1 VRAPLTGARVRA
13 SWPCAPPHAAPP
25 SRARPLLVRAPRAH
39 LVSVCAP
46 GRARP
51 PHAAPPS
58 RARPLPVRAPRARP
72 VSVRAPGRARPL
84 PTRPRLPARDPCPCA
99 PPFPWAPPLPRAPR
113 GPCVPLFT
121 VCAPRARLSHP
132 SAPLPCAPPE
142 YKSHK
147 LVVHSTTWAS
157 GPLTTERWLTA
168 GCLGGDH
175 SFYIHSHSHALGC
188 AYMHVTFHVFLF
200 IFIVNACQLGGH
212 IKLLVSLYTF

>member
-1 VRAPLTGARVRA
+1 MPPTWRGPQPPLGARAYAPL
-13 SWPCAPPHAAPP
+13 
-25 SRARPLLVRAPRAH
+25 
-39 LVSVCAP
+39 

-51 PHAAPPS
+51 PCRACPLAVCAPFSVHAPLAACAPRF
-58 RARPLPVRAPRARP
+58 RARPHGRVR
-72 VSVRAPGRARPL
+72 
-84 PTRPRLPARDPCPCA
+84 PTCD
-99 PPFPWAPPLPRAPR
+99 PPLPCA
-113 GPCVPLFT
+113 PLFT
-121 VCAPRARLSHP
+121 VRAPRARLSHP
-132 SAPLPCAPPE
+132 SAPLPCVPPE

-175 SFYIHSHSHALGC
+175 SFYIHSHNHVLGC
-188 AYMHVTFHVFLF
+188 ACMHVTFHVFLF

>member
-1 VRAPLTGARVRA
+1 LANSNEEGKTYIGPSLE
-13 SWPCAPPHAAPP
+13 PCAPPVRAPMMGARVCAHATHMAGAAATIRGTCVRATWPYAPP
-25 SRARPLLVRAPRAH
+25 QCGPALPHAPLGRARPLL
-39 LVSVCAP
+39 
-46 GRARP
+46 RARP
-51 PHAAPPS
+51 RGPW
-58 RARPLPVRAPRARP
+58 
-72 VSVRAPGRARPL
+72 
-84 PTRPRLPARDPCPCA
+84 PCA
-99 PPFPWAPPLPRAPR
+99 PRCHARPAYA
-113 GPCVPLFT
+113 PLFT
-121 VCAPRARLSHP
+121 VRAPRARLSHP

-157 GPLTTERWLTA
+157 GPLTTERWLTV

-188 AYMHVTFHVFLF
+188 ACMHVTFHVFLF

>member
-1 VRAPLTGARVRA
+1 LANSNEEGKSYIRPSLEPCAPPVRDPLTGARICAYATHVAGAAATIRGARVRA
-13 SWPCAPPHAAPP
+13 TWPCAPPPRSPALPRAPLA
-25 SRARPLLVRAPRAH
+25 RARPLAARAPFP
-39 LVSVCAP
+39 CAP
-46 GRARP
+46 LGRARP
-51 PHAAPPS
+51 PC
-58 RARPLPVRAPRARP
+58 RASPG
-72 VSVRAPGRARPL
+72 GRAH
-84 PTRPRLPARDPCPCA
+84 PTYTPPCPCA
-99 PPFPWAPPLPRAPR
+99 P
-113 GPCVPLFT
+113 LFT
-121 VCAPRARLSHP
+121 VRAPRARLSHP

-147 LVVHSTTWAS
+147 LVVHSITWAS

-188 AYMHVTFHVFLF
+188 ACIHVTFHVFLF